1 MKKLLGVLFV
11 FVSVFAL
18 VACGNKDNEQIG
30 EQDLY
35 ALSVIGG
42 VNDINFNMANPLLRT
57 AVDNE
62 LVEGATLQNQEYLEL
77 MLNIMNDNSYKT
89 SLEASDND
97 LYSNLLNIEINKD
110 VYSFYYNEEV
120 VKHDVEEDDEEFE
133 EEIVYNING
142 IIVNN
147 EITYNVSGQKTIE
160 VENDVEDNET
170 EAEMELELKI
180 VLDERNYSI
189 VKYEVED
196 EQENDKTEQEKELVF
211 KTYENG
217 KKVSEMNIDVEKEND
232 KIEVKLVIKE
242 DGFKYTY
249 NFKNKNKNEATIN
262 YTIVTKEN
270 AEKGSINVKIV
281 VGENGLII
289 YEF

>member
-1 MKKLLGVLFV
+1 MKKILGLLFI

-18 VACGNKDNEQIG
+18 VACGNKENEQID

-57 AVDNE
+57 SVDDE
-62 LVEGATLQNQEYLEL
+62 LVKDTLQNHQYLEL

-89 SLEASDND
+89 TLEASDNE
-97 LYSNLLNIEINKD
+97 LYSNFLNIEVNGE
-110 VYSFYYNEEV
+110 VYSFYYNENV
-120 VKHDVEEDDEEFE
+120 VKHEVDEDDDEFE
-133 EEIVYNING
+133 EEIIYNING
-142 IIVNN
+142 IIINN
-147 EITYNVSGQKTIE
+147 EITYNVAGQKTIE
-160 VENDVEDNET
+160 VENDVEDNES
-170 EAEMELELKI
+170 ESEMELELKI
-180 VLDERNYSI
+180 SLNDKNYSI

-242 DGFKYTY
+242 EGFKYTY
-249 NFKNKNKNEATIN
+249 NFKNKNKKEATIK
-262 YTIVTKEN
+262 YAIVSKDNT
-270 AEKGSINVKIV
+270 EKGSINVKIV
-281 VGENGLII
+281 VGENGLIK

>member
-1 MKKLLGVLFV
+1 MKKILGLLFI

-18 VACGNKDNEQIG
+18 VACGNKENEQIG

-57 AVDNE
+57 SVDDE
-62 LVEGATLQNQEYLEL
+62 LVKDTLQNQQFLEL

-89 SLEASDND
+89 TLETSDNE
-97 LYSNLLNIEINKD
+97 LYSNLLNIEVNGE
-110 VYSFYYNEEV
+110 VYSFYYNENV
-120 VKHDVEEDDEEFE
+120 VKHEVDEDDDEFE
-133 EEIVYNING
+133 EEIIYNING
-142 IIVNN
+142 IIINN
-147 EITYNVSGQKTIE
+147 EITYNVAGQKTIE
-160 VENDVEDNET
+160 VENDVEDNES
-170 EAEMELELKI
+170 ESEMELELKI
-180 VLDERNYSI
+180 SLNDKNYSI

-242 DGFKYTY
+242 EGFKYTY
-249 NFKNKNKNEATIN
+249 NFKNKNKKEATIKYAIASKDN
-262 YTIVTKEN
+262 T
-270 AEKGSINVKIV
+270 EKGSINVKIV
-281 VGENGLII
+281 VGENGLIK

>member
-1 MKKLLGVLFV
+1 MKKILGLLFI

-18 VACGNKDNEQIG
+18 VACGNKENEQID

-57 AVDNE
+57 SVDDE
-62 LVEGATLQNQEYLEL
+62 LVKDTLQNQQYLEL

-89 SLEASDND
+89 TLEASDNE
-97 LYSNLLNIEINKD
+97 LYSNLLNIEVNGE
-110 VYSFYYNEEV
+110 VYSFYYNENV
-120 VKHDVEEDDEEFE
+120 VKHEVDEDDDEFE
-133 EEIVYNING
+133 EEIIYNING
-142 IIVNN
+142 IIINN
-147 EITYNVSGQKTIE
+147 EITYNVAGQKTIE
-160 VENDVEDNET
+160 VENDVEDNES
-170 EAEMELELKI
+170 ESEMELELKI
-180 VLDERNYSI
+180 SLNDKNYSI

-242 DGFKYTY
+242 EGFKYTY
-249 NFKNKNKNEATIN
+249 NFKNKNKKEATIK
-262 YTIVTKEN
+262 YAIVSKDNT
-270 AEKGSINVKIV
+270 EKGSINVKIV
-281 VGENGLII
+281 VGENGLIK